1 MSVTAILDVQ
11 FKPESLDEGLEV
23 LRRELARTRAFDG
36 CRSVTVVQ
44 DRDDPTRVLA
54 VEQWESLDH
63 DAAYRAWRAGDG
75 AITEMPALVAR
86 APRLTVGVDRDDV

>member
-23 LRRELARTRAFDG
+23 LRRELPRTRAFDG
-36 CRSVTVVQ
+36 CESVTVVQ

-54 VEQWESLDH
+54 VERWVSLDA
-63 DAAYRAWRAGDG
+63 DAAYRTWRAGEG
-75 AITEMPALVAR
+75 AITEMPSLVAR
-86 APRLTVGVDRDDV
+86 APRLTVGTDRDDV